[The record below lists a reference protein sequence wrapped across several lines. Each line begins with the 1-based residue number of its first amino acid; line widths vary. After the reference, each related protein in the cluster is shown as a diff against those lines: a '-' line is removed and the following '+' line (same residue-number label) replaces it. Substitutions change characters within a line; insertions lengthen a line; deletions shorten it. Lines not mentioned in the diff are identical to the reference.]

1 MNSTEVMYADG
12 STSQFDKGGAYHE
25 GQLAILRLQL
35 LTAKSALEIYIKT
48 GGGMQLTRNG
58 ATLAIRNVI
67 APLTDKHYPRSMN
80 GKKQALADCIQI
92 IHGIESGAILLE
104 LESED
109 D

>member
-12 STSQFDKGGAYHE
+12 STSQFKESCTVHE
-25 GQLAILRLQL
+25 GQLAMLRLQL

-48 GGGMQLTRNG
+48 GGAMQLTRNG

-80 GKKQALADCIQI
+80 GKKQALADCIHI

>member
-12 STSQFDKGGAYHE
+12 STSQFDKSGAIHD
-25 GQLAILRLQL
+25 GQLAILRIRL
-35 LTAKSALEIYIKT
+35 LYAKSALEVYIKT
-48 GGGMQLTRNG
+48 GGAMQLTANG

-67 APLTDKHYPRSMN
+67 APLTGKDYKRSMN
-80 GKKQALADCIQI
+80 GKKQALADCIHI